1 MFIGAGI
8 IGVLY
13 YGTLWRWPPAST
25 LLAVSI
31 ATPAAPASTVSTI
44 GKLLFFFL
52 KAGALTFG
60 SGLVIV
66 PFLQQGVV
74 QQYGWLSERDFLV
87 AVAVGMISPGP
98 VVITATFVGYLVAGF
113 GGALAATIGI
123 FLPSFLLVLLVAPI
137 VARHRANRNVQGFIK
152 GAFAAAIGT
161 ILGACVLLSRI
172 AIGDWFTL
180 LVAVMALAAL
190 FRWKLSNP
198 LLMAVSA
205 VAGLIAFPLLHP
217 VWVMVR

>member
-1 MFIGAGI
+1 M
-8 IGVLY
+8 LME
-13 YGTLWRWPPAST
+13 T
-25 LLAVSI
+25 
-31 ATPAAPASTVSTI
+31 AAPSTSSSSFIDPPTLMRI
-44 GKLLFFFL
+44 K
-52 KAGALTFG
+52 
-60 SGLVIV
+60 S
-66 PFLQQGVV
+66 LQI
-74 QQYGWLSERDFLV
+74 RARV
-87 AVAVGMISPGP
+87 A
-98 VVITATFVGYLVAGF
+98 
-113 GGALAATIGI
+113 
-123 FLPSFLLVLLVAPI
+123 
-137 VARHRANRNVQGFIK
+137 VQGFIK

-172 AIGDWFTL
+172 AIGDWFTI